1 MIPFIDLKRQ
11 YKEIEE
17 EILSAI
23 KKVFEK
29 GRFILGEEVSV
40 FEEEFSH
47 YCGVR
52 YGVGVD
58 SGTDALQLALKA
70 VGVGEGD
77 EVITVAHSFIATA
90 LAISQTGAKPLF
102 VDIDPET
109 YTMDPNALEQFLRHR
124 KKKGER
130 QKIKAILP
138 VHLYGHP
145 AEMDAIMDI
154 ADRYQLTL
162 IEDACQAHGA
172 EYQGRKVGSFGLLS
186 CFSFYPTKNLGGYGD
201 GGMVVTDDKKLFE
214 KLRLLRCYGEKRKYE
229 HVLKGGNNRLDEIQA
244 AILRV
249 KLKYL
254 DQWNEER
261 RKRVLIYKKMLEH
274 TGVICPTEKEQAK
287 HVYHLFVIR
296 TKKRNP
302 LQTFL
307 KEKGI
312 GTLIHYPIPIHL
324 QKAFRELG
332 YRRGD
337 LPLTEQYAREV
348 LSLPFFPEMTES
360 EIEGVATQIK
370 TFTRAEVTPA
380 CRPRSRPRA
389 GQAGTNHE
397 NCQVL
402 SSPLTGED

>member
-1 MIPFIDLKRQ
+1 MVPFIDLKRQ
-11 YKEIEE
+11 YKRIEE
-17 EILSAI
+17 EILSAT
-23 KKVFEK
+23 KKVYEK
-29 GRFILGEEVSV
+29 GRFILGEEVSA

-58 SGTDALQLALKA
+58 SGTDALHLALKSA
-70 VGVGEGD
+70 GIGEGD

-90 LAISQTGAKPLF
+90 LAISLTGAKPLF

-109 YTMDPNALEQFLRHR
+109 YTMDPNALEHFLRQR
-124 KKKGER
+124 KKKDER

-154 ADRYQLTL
+154 ADRYQLTI

-201 GGMVVTDDKKLFE
+201 GGMVVTDDRKLFE
-214 KLRLLRCYGEKRKYE
+214 KLRLLRCHGEKRKYQ
-229 HVLKGGNNRLDEIQA
+229 HVLKGGNSRLDEIQA

-261 RKRVLIYKKMLEH
+261 RKRVLIYKRMLEH
-274 TGVICPTEKEQAK
+274 TGVNCPVEKEQAK

-296 TKKRNP
+296 TKKRNA
-302 LQTFL
+302 LQAFL
-307 KEKGI
+307 KVKGI
-312 GTLIHYPIPIHL
+312 ETLIHYPIPIHC
-324 QKAFRELG
+324 QEAFKELR
-332 YRRGD
+332 YQRSA
-337 LPLTEQYAREV
+337 LPLTKQYSQKI

-360 EIEGVATQIK
+360 EMREVATQIK
-370 TFTRAEVTPA
+370 IFTRAEVTPA
-380 CRPRSRPRA
+380 CR
-389 GQAGTNHE
+389 QAGTNHE
-397 NCQVL
+397 NGQVL

>member
-1 MIPFIDLKRQ
+1 MVPFFDLTRQ
-11 YKEIEE
+11 YKRIEE
-17 EILSAI
+17 EILSAT
-23 KKVFEK
+23 KRVYEK

-124 KKKGER
+124 KKKSER
-130 QKIKAILP
+130 QKIKVILP

-337 LPLTEQYAREV
+337 LPLTEQYAREI

-360 EIEGVATQIK
+360 EIEGVATQIRIFISEK
-370 TFTRAEVTPA
+370 VISGP
-380 CRPRSRPRA
+380 
-389 GQAGTNHE
+389 
-397 NCQVL
+397 
-402 SSPLTGED
+402 

>member
-1 MIPFIDLKRQ
+1 MVPFFDLTRQ
-11 YKEIEE
+11 YKRIEE
-17 EILSAI
+17 EILSAT
-23 KKVFEK
+23 KRVYEK

-124 KKKGER
+124 KKKSER

-360 EIEGVATQIK
+360 ETEGVATQIK

-380 CRPRSRPRA
+380 CR
-389 GQAGTNHE
+389 QAGTNHE

-402 SSPLTGED
+402 SSPLTVGIDSYRGED